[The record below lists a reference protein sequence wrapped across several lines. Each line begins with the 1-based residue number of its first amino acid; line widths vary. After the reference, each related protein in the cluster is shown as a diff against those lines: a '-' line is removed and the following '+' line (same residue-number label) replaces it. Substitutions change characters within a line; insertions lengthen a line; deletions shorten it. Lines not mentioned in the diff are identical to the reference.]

1 MVSSKGYTDYLTMLR
16 RQEPYVLRVSGDMDL
31 DHVAQLRTA
40 LMTALS
46 EAPEG
51 WDIVVDLQ
59 NSSFCDSTGLN
70 ALLAAREQARSLG
83 HRLLLATPSHQM
95 IRLLQLTGSADLFPL
110 SPGVADHRQ
119 TEQPE

>member
-1 MVSSKGYTDYLTMLR
+1 MVSSNGYTDYLTMLR
-16 RQEPYVLRVSGDMDL
+16 RQDQYVLRVSGDMDL
-31 DHVAQLRTA
+31 DHVARLRTS

-51 WDIVVDLQ
+51 WDLVVDLQ

-70 ALLAAREQARSLG
+70 ALLAAREQAWSLG
-83 HRLLLATPSHQM
+83 HRVLLAAPSHQM